1 MNRDEILAMSKQ
13 ENRGQ
18 DVADLEVSKAGMQ
31 LGWIVCLC
39 LLAAVS
45 VADALVFG
53 RLNSEIFFAVMAGS
67 AAIFFF
73 KYRRLRR
80 RHELVIAAV
89 YSVAALAFLV
99 SWIIQLADR

>member
-31 LGWIVCLC
+31 LGWLVIIC

-45 VADALVFG
+45 VVDALVFS
-53 RLNSEIFFAVMAGS
+53 RVNNEAFFAVMTGCS
-67 AAIFFF
+67 AVFAF
-73 KYRRLRR
+73 KYRKLRKK
-80 RHELVIAAV
+80 HELTLSLV
-89 YSVAALAFLV
+89 YALAAAAFLAA
-99 SWIIQLADR
+99 WIHQLIR